1 MNVIEYFLL
10 LLNNH
15 IVGILILFYYQSG
28 NLIRARIYLG
38 LCELPKKHGHCGAA
52 ISRVN
57 FDPSSGMCR
66 DFLYG
71 GCQGNGNNFNTKK
84 ECGQICGG
92 NPQYEI
98 MYE

>member
-1 MNVIEYFLL
+1 MNVIEYFLIQL
-10 LLNNH
+10 KL
-15 IVGILILFYYQSG
+15 LFYYQSG

-38 LCELPKKHGHCGAA
+38 LCELPKKHGRCEAA
-52 ISRVN
+52 IPRVY

-71 GCQGNGNNFNTKK
+71 GCHGNGNNFNTKK
-84 ECGQICGG
+84 EREQICGG